1 MPLENA
7 QETVSNDNEIDLDKD
22 FVIDNS
28 LNDNSDAGDTSVKT
42 HVSSDNQKKSVDI
55 DNIFERANNNVKEAT
70 NIFQKNLLLKQQLE
84 EKIKKLN
91 IEKDN
96 FEKNKELEYEKIKE
110 YKKIAYEKLK
120 QKKAVIEKS
129 IDELKQQ
136 QEKLNAEK
144 MAFQE
149 KRRQEIEKIKEEKQ
163 KNILFMKDKK
173 QQLEKLEQELRVEY
187 ENLNEAK
194 EQLKLDRIQCESD
207 KSELAN
213 NLIKFNEL
221 VGEFTVGI
229 EKFSDE
235 N

>member
-1 MPLENA
+1 MSLKNITEI
-7 QETVSNDNEIDLDKD
+7 VSDDNEIDLDKD

-28 LNDNSDAGDTSVKT
+28 LKESSNASDISKKNE
-42 HVSSDNQKKSVDI
+42 SNCNNQKKSVDI
-55 DNIFERANNNVKEAT
+55 ENIFERANNNVKEAT
-70 NIFQKNLLLKQQLE
+70 NIFQKNLILKQQLE

-91 IEKDN
+91 IERNN

-110 YKKIAYEKLK
+110 YKKSAYEKLK
-120 QKKAVIEKS
+120 QKKLVIEKS
-129 IDELKQQ
+129 IDELRQQ

-144 MAFQE
+144 LSFQE
-149 KRRQEIEKIKEEKQ
+149 KRKQELEKLKEEKQ
-163 KNILFMKDKK
+163 KNILFMKEKK
-173 QQLEKLEQELRVEY
+173 HQLELLEQDLKSERER
-187 ENLNEAK
+187 LNEEK
-194 EQLKLDRIQCESD
+194 EQLKLERIQCESD